1 MSIRKPSPRLPR
13 PEVWDPSYEDLEQL
27 SLSRIYHAFKPD
39 AANPPPVNFPLAE
52 SMRWNYFT
60 HDDWAEFGDVETEY
74 ARFTYTLTRYP
85 ERGAPRSCRS
95 GLGHLLAEPSVLS
108 GWHKY
113 EAELQNNADVALEYV
128 CRQQRNQISKQGWV
142 TKLDYV
148 TVPVDYEVGE
158 DASRLSLSLWNRAL
172 SEVASDL
179 MDCSRVRAK
188 EFLQIF
194 AFLKDPI
201 YGFRKPF
208 RDQTVIFETLI
219 DLFLQSVLNDQLSL
233 DDLKRVAAQG
243 AQESSYLVCP
253 LLKSVTVVHFKAHH
267 QLTYVNVQLDRLA
280 RAEWS
285 VPSHVLEVVE
295 ELLQAV
301 AVNNGRACP
310 LVPIL
315 VTVRPCFATGERD
328 LIPIIDGNHRATAV
342 MMLRFLA
349 AEPRL
354 SNGVDMQERLRRYC
368 VNRRLGKKWE
378 LDLMGVLYELYT
390 EHHRLLREQLSS
402 TEVLSHFATVESIP
416 ALFVQEEDF
425 HTICKQRSEGKVK
438 PVLLHPFHQTLF
450 NDDSLPFALPQ
461 KAGQTHGRPEVF
473 RLLPLTPFGD
483 TDRSDKTSR
492 DFEAKIRESMNGLA
506 KGDVDAETRSKDGSE
521 VGAKDVSV
529 SVNKGMKATLILA
542 GCCMVVFLARK
553 HLARMV

>member
-1 MSIRKPSPRLPR
+1 MSIRKPSPRVPR
-13 PEVWDPSYEDLEQL
+13 PEVWDPAFEDLRQL
-27 SLSRIYHAFKPD
+27 SLLRIYHAFKPD
-39 AANPPPVNFPLAE
+39 YANSPPVNFPLAE

-60 HDDWAEFGDVETEY
+60 HDDWVEFGDLETEY
-74 ARFTYTLTRYP
+74 ARFAYTLSRYP
-85 ERGAPRSCRS
+85 ERGAPRSCIS
-95 GLGHLLAEPSVLS
+95 GLGRLLAESSVLS

-113 EAELQNNADVALEYV
+113 EAEFENHADVALEYI
-128 CRQQRNQISKQGWV
+128 CRRQRNQTAKGEWV

-148 TVPVDYEVGE
+148 TVPVDYEVSE
-158 DASRLSLSLWNRAL
+158 DASTLSISLWNRAL
-172 SEVASDL
+172 SELAFDL
-179 MDCSRVRAK
+179 KDGNRARAE
-188 EFLQIF
+188 EFLRIF

-208 RDQTVIFETLI
+208 RDQTIIFKDLIGTL
-219 DLFLQSVLNDQLSL
+219 LQSDSSDELSL

-243 AQESSYLVCP
+243 AQESAYLVCP
-253 LLKSVTVVHFKAHH
+253 LLKNVAVVHFKVHH
-267 QLTYVNVQLDRLA
+267 QLCYVNVELDLLA

-285 VPSHVLEVVE
+285 VPSHVLEVAE
-295 ELLQAV
+295 EMLEA
-301 AVNNGRACP
+301 AAANNGRACP

-315 VTVRPCFATGERD
+315 VTVRPSFARGERD

-342 MMLRFLA
+342 MMLRFIA
-349 AEPRL
+349 TQPRL
-354 SNGVDMQERLRRYC
+354 YDRKDMQERLSSYC
-368 VNRRLGKKWE
+368 VNRKLGHKWE
-378 LDLMGVLYELYT
+378 IDLMDVLDELYT

-402 TEVLSHFATVESIP
+402 TQVLSPFATVESIP

-473 RLLPLTPFGD
+473 RLLPLTPFGAADQID
-483 TDRSDKTSR
+483 TTMRN
-492 DFEAKIRESMNGLA
+492 FEAKLRESMNGLV
-506 KGDVDAETRSKDGSE
+506 KGSVDAETRSKDASE
-521 VGAKDVSV
+521 VRDRDVMV
-529 SVNKGMKATLILA
+529 SVNRGTTVTLLLA
-542 GCCMVVFLARK
+542 GCCMAVFLARK